1 MFENVISALDSAKL
15 FSYGLKFLAT
25 NPFKDEDSV
34 FADIRKPLSMAEITN
49 ITDVMGEN
57 FSATL
62 ENIATRCDSG
72 ELDITALADEIN
84 AAIEKTKGM
93 LPEVKGENLLDA
105 VLSTCDAADI
115 KFYELARYGHYWN
128 EVRLP
133 DAHKKVFNAA
143 VKTIAQNESL
153 GIVIGEKP
161 EDGYVAI
168 SYYDI
173 SDAVIVFY
181 SMDLAKVFA
190 EKNPVDPS
198 DFMLYT
204 CVSGSENLG
213 YWQGV

>member
-49 ITDVMGEN
+49 ITDVMGES

-62 ENIATRCDSG
+62 ENIATRCDNG
-72 ELDITALADEIN
+72 ELDITALAGEIN

-93 LPEVKGENLLDA
+93 LPEVNGENLLDA

-115 KFYELARYGHYWN
+115 KFYELAHYGHYWN

-153 GIVIGEKP
+153 GIVIGEQPK
-161 EDGYVAI
+161 DGYVAI

-173 SDAVIVFY
+173 SDEVIVFY
-181 SMDLAKVFA
+181 SMDLAKAFA

-204 CVSGSENLG
+204 CVGDSENLG